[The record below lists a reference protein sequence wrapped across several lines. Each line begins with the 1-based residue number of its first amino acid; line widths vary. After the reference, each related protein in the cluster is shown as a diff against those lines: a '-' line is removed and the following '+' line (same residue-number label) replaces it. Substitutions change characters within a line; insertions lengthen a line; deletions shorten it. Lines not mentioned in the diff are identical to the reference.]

1 MSALSQLYHSSTTTI
16 CFALHTTNL
25 HSQQDKRTADW
36 LSKVGVDAAGEDEA
50 AARRRRRGV
59 VRKSKFSSEET
70 ADGAAPL
77 ELDDPDFWRKV
88 LPDLVTPQTV
98 LDRLEV
104 CILLHIYATKCDY

>member
-1 MSALSQLYHSSTTTI
+1 
-16 CFALHTTNL
+16 
-25 HSQQDKRTADW
+25 
-36 LSKVGVDAAGEDEA
+36 
-50 AARRRRRGV
+50 

-104 CILLHIYATKCDY
+104 RSLLVLLMLPLLLLLLQ